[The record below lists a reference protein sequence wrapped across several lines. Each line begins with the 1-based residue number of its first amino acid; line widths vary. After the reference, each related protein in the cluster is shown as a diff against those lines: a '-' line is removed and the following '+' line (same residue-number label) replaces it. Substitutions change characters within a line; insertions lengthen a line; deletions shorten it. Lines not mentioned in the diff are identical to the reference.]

1 MEPTQNRLCRRDA
14 RKKLFD
20 KSKNILTIIWA
31 NFKKGKLLP
40 LKSTF
45 LQECC
50 WMPWKQLQQCKNI
63 YWGSNSC
70 FFRSKTRNLFLYL
83 YQEFYW
89 RVPFNKRSDAPRY
102 HLKMSE
108 DAFDT
113 VSKVSLTRTPNA
125 SLKCVP
131 IKITLLLLPRTA
143 H

>member
-1 MEPTQNRLCRRDA
+1 MLLDA
-14 RKKLFD
+14 LKTVAAMQKHL
-20 KSKNILTIIWA
+20 L
-31 NFKKGKLLP
+31 GKQ
-40 LKSTF
+40 F
-45 LQECC
+45 
-50 WMPWKQLQQCKNI
+50 M
-63 YWGSNSC
+63 

-113 VSKVSLTRTPNA
+113 VSKVSLTQTPNA